1 MKKIAFVIPL
11 RLSELREPPFRYLEN
26 WLKTEFVDIPIYIR
40 DSVGERFNVS
50 EARNRG
56 CLDAINDGVDILI
69 VLDADT
75 LPRKS
80 VIEKAVRIAE
90 ETGALVMSKGYVI
103 LTEDESVD
111 ILKGEECPTSF
122 EAKVFQSTQGGLWV
136 MGAEVFK
143 TINGWDERFI
153 GWGYE
158 DTALL
163 VAYKKIYGKRARRIK
178 SLLLSLWHGNKDFTV
193 ESYLVNQE
201 RYLGYKSIDKKS
213 IHSLVDGNMAHL
225 ARKTETLD

>member
-1 MKKIAFVIPL
+1 MNKVAFVIPL
-11 RLSELREPPFRYLEN
+11 RLSEFREPPFRYLEN
-26 WLKTEFVDIPIYIR
+26 WLKTEFVDIPIYIS

-56 CLDAINDGVDILI
+56 CLRAINDGVDILI

-75 LPRKS
+75 LPTKAS
-80 VIEKAVRIAE
+80 VEKAIRLAE
-90 ETGALVMSKGYVI
+90 GGQLIMSKGYVI
-103 LTEDESVD
+103 LTETETVD
-111 ILKGEECPTSF
+111 ILKGEEWPTSF

-136 MGAEVFK
+136 MTAEVFK

-163 VAYKKIYGKRARRIK
+163 WTYRKIYGRKARRIK
-178 SLLLSLWHGNKDFTV
+178 CLLLSLWHGNKDFTV

-201 RYLGYKSIDKKS
+201 RYLGYKSIDKKY
-213 IHSLVDGNMAHL
+213 IQALVDGNMAHL
-225 ARKTETLD
+225 ARKK

>member
-1 MKKIAFVIPL
+1 MSKVAFVIPL

-26 WLKTEFVDIPIYIR
+26 WLKTEFVDIPIYLS

-56 CLDAINDGVDILI
+56 CLQAINDGVGILM

-75 LPRKS
+75 LVSKS
-80 VIEKAVRIAE
+80 VIDGAMKLAE
-90 ETGALVMSKGYVI
+90 GGELVMSKGYVL
-103 LTEDESVD
+103 LTESETVD
-111 ILKGEECPTSF
+111 ILKGEELP
-122 EAKVFQSTQGGLWV
+122 KVFEEKIFQNTPGGLWV
-136 MGAEVFK
+136 MTPEVFRS
-143 TINGWDERFI
+143 INGWDEQFE

-178 SLLLSLWHGNKDFTV
+178 SLLLSLWHGNRDFTV
-193 ESYLVNQE
+193 DSFIANRE
-201 RYLGYKSIDKKS
+201 RYEGYKSIDKES
-213 IHSLVDGNMAHL
+213 IQSLVDGNMVHL
-225 ARKTETLD
+225 SRKK